1 LDLQFKNPTF
11 YFYSDIKSSEIEV
24 AGKRLNYFH
33 IL

>member
-1 LDLQFKNPTF
+1 M
-11 YFYSDIKSSEIEV
+11 SSEIEF